1 MTENTISEIENQ
13 IQSLVLKALDREIT
27 FDDIDWS
34 DLPLASILDS
44 ISTLALVTGLED
56 TFDVVAKDEELTE
69 EMLTSTRSVAQYIY
83 EKLRQKPLDRGLN
96 PAAMTKAREP
106 AP

>member
-1 MTENTISEIENQ
+1 MNANTISEIEKQ
-13 IQSLVLKALDREIT
+13 IQDLVLKALDPEGIS
-27 FDDIDWS
+27 DDIDWGN
-34 DLPLASILDS
+34 LPLASILDS

-56 TFDVVAKDEELTE
+56 AFDVIVEDEELTE
-69 EMLTSTRSVAQYIY
+69 EMLTSTHSVAKYIY